1 MALEIAERDEA
12 GNLVAQY
19 VTSAEGKRVD
29 VIVRCMHVSSYFVMS
44 YLVYLRSISLCLY
57 CKSDSR
63 DALVYYVFTVTD
75 ITSPPF

>member
-29 VIVRCMHVSSYFVMS
+29 VIVRCMHVSSYS
-44 YLVYLRSISLCLY
+44 DLRYLVYLRLISQCLY
-57 CKSDSR
+57 CKSDFR
-63 DALVYYVFTVTD
+63 DALVENVFTVTD

>member
-29 VIVRCMHVSSYFVMS
+29 VIVRSMHVSSYFDILH
-44 YLVYLRSISLCLY
+44 LVYLRLISRCLY
-57 CKSDSR
+57 CKSDFR
-63 DALVYYVFTVTD
+63 DALVYYVLTVTD
-75 ITSPPF
+75 ITSPPI

>member
-1 MALEIAERDEA
+1 MALEIAEKDEA

-29 VIVRCMHVSSYFVMS
+29 VIVCCMHVSSCFDMS
-44 YLVYLRSISLCLY
+44 YLVYLRLTSRCLY
-57 CKSDSR
+57 CESDFR